1 MDDDRAESFIR
12 IKNSVFENLAYQQLL
27 SVLSNLKVTNTVNC
41 GSGTTDF
48 LACVF
53 EPYDHRGFV
62 LNVKGFPGTIQ
73 IEQSTFKNNMAYIKD
88 YYLKENKASDIYLT
102 PTTIAYS

>member
-1 MDDDRAESFIR
+1 MISYRSTQKIAFSDEPKYIKFSSQMNRTAASGFDDGRGDSFIR
-12 IKNSVFENLAYQQLL
+12 IKDSVFENLAYQQLL
-27 SVLSNLKVTNTVNC
+27 TVLSNLKVTNTVNC

-62 LNVKGFPGTIQ
+62 INVKGFPGTIQ
-73 IEQSTFKNNMAYIKD
+73 IE
-88 YYLKENKASDIYLT
+88 
-102 PTTIAYS
+102 

>member
-1 MDDDRAESFIR
+1 MNRTEAYNIPDDRDSSFIR
-12 IKNSVFENLAYQQLL
+12 IKSSTFENLAYQQLL
-27 SVLSNLKVTNTVNC
+27 SVLSNLKVKDTVNC

-73 IEQSTFKNNMAYIKD
+73 I
-88 YYLKENKASDIYLT
+88 
-102 PTTIAYS
+102 